1 MTDEVKQ
8 LLEDYF
14 SATANLYG
22 IIPLWKFLEIYN
34 SQNEP
39 ITEEEFKKFV
49 EDFDFEG
56 KFYDIIG
63 EDEVFDK
70 DEPTPLM
77 MYDLTAE
84 YLDEVFDKDEPTPLM
99 MYDLTAE
106 YLYADGSFD
115 EFIDMRD
122 FQTMFE
128 YYVPKKEKLLR
139 YKDDFF
145 YEKSLEFIDLRA
157 FLRNLPYLT
166 KEQADNIAEDVHLDL
181 CMMKPDE
188 DNWEYVVGWAVQHG
202 FKDKETDN
210 LEKFLNWFCG
220 HTASEVN
227 F

>member
-84 YLDEVFDKDEPTPLM
+84 YL
-99 MYDLTAE
+99 
-106 YLYADGSFD
+106 YADGSFD
-115 EFIDMRD
+115 EFIDMRN

-139 YKDDFF
+139 YKDDVFH
-145 YEKSLEFIDLRA
+145 EKSLEFIDLRA

-188 DNWEYVVGWAVQHG
+188 DDWEYIVGWAVQHG

-210 LEKFLNWFCG
+210 FEKFLKLCFILNDHVRKHWFCG